1 MDAGAGT
8 ATETCYR
15 HPNRVTGVSCSAC
28 GRPICPDCM
37 TPTPVGMRCPE
48 CSRQKTQVRT
58 IRTMSSD
65 PQVTYALIVINV
77 IVFVAQIAT
86 GAGGFDA
93 TSGSVYRNGA
103 LFGPLVAA
111 GDWWRIVTS
120 GFLHAGLLHIAFNM
134 YFVYFLGN
142 MLEPA
147 IGKVRFAAL
156 YFVSLLGGSLG
167 ALLLSFDSPTV
178 GASGAAFGLLAGAI
192 ILMRSRGINP
202 MESGL
207 VMLLVLNLG
216 ITFLLPGIS
225 VGGHLGGIVAGGIA
239 ALLLFEVGEKQ
250 RGMRQAAL
258 GATILLGAVIAVV
271 CVVYSRSKMGI

>member
-1 MDAGAGT
+1 
-8 ATETCYR
+8 
-15 HPNRVTGVSCSAC
+15 
-28 GRPICPDCM
+28 M

-58 IRTMSSD
+58 MRTISSD
-65 PQVTYALIVINV
+65 PQVTYAIIAINV

-86 GAGGFDA
+86 GGGGFDA

-134 YFVYFLGN
+134 YFVYFLGT

-156 YFVSLLGGSLG
+156 YVVSLLGGSFG
-167 ALLLSFDSPTV
+167 ALILSFNSPTV
-178 GASGAAFGLLAGAI
+178 GASGAAFGILAGAI
-192 ILMRSRGINP
+192 VLMRSRGINP

-225 VGGHLGGIVAGGIA
+225 KGGHIGGIIAGGIA
-239 ALLLFEVGEKQ
+239 ALLLFHVGERQ
-250 RGMRQAAL
+250 RGLREAAL
-258 GATILLGAVIAVV
+258 GATILLGAILAVA
-271 CVVYSRSKMGI
+271 CVVYSRSRVGI

>member
-1 MDAGAGT
+1 MEGAT

-15 HPNRVTGVSCSAC
+15 HPRRETAVHCSNC

-48 CSRQKTQVRT
+48 CARQKTQVRT
-58 IRTMSSD
+58 VRTMSSD
-65 PQVTYALIVINV
+65 PQVTYALIAINV

-111 GDWWRIVTS
+111 GDWWRIVTG

-225 VGGHLGGIVAGGIA
+225 IGGHLGGIVAGGVA
-239 ALLLFEVGEKQ
+239 ALLLFEVGERR
-250 RGMRQAAL
+250 RGMREAAL
-258 GATILLGAVIAVV
+258 GATILLGAIIAVV